1 MYAHLCTGA
10 EYYEWKAAF
19 QKNDRRGK
27 GEILTQEVGLLL
39 RSLRCG
45 FTNHELV
52 RMVAMADVDRN
63 GSVDFEEFTGLMVWW
78 KRRRQL
84 DGLLLSKCRS
94 RYLRLLQRIRSGEA
108 NLLLRPARGHPLAG
122 PAPLRAAVRQGA
134 WRERAPH
141 RARGVLRL
149 AD

>member
-1 MYAHLCTGA
+1 MYAHLCNGA

-108 NLLLRPARGHPLAG
+108 NLVRAG
-122 PAPLRAAVRQGA
+122 QF
-134 WRERAPH
+134 
-141 RARGVLRL
+141 VLFTWEMYRY
-149 AD
+149 